1 MQLNKIWEGVIL
13 WRDLEARSKSWMQVS
28 WKDLIVD
35 EVLPDVSALLCLFP
49 VPSYFLANLIASLEE
64 AAVGG

>member
-1 MQLNKIWEGVIL
+1 
-13 WRDLEARSKSWMQVS
+13 MQVS

-35 EVLPDVSALLCLFP
+35 EVLLDVSALLCLFP
-49 VPSYFLANLIASLEE
+49 VPSNFLANLIASLEE